1 MALQASNAHRKRCLD
16 YMPAATIKAV
26 LVMTNTQA
34 GDEVAKDSTTC
45 GGFTL
50 DAFDGSNGD
59 PVTLTLTAAQDND
72 NDRGKVTQ
80 TDNKIEW
87 DGITGGTRNI
97 AGVAFVEWITDLP
110 SSRFLGYAPFASAY
124 ETWGAD
130 LRVNC
135 SSEGIF
141 YNA

>member
-1 MALQASNAHRKRCLD
+1 MGLQASNAHRKRCLD

-34 GDEVAKDSTTC
+34 GDEAAKDSAKC
-45 GGFTL
+45 SDFTL

-59 PVTLTLTAAQDND
+59 PVTLTLTAAQDNT
-72 NDRGKVTQ
+72 NNRGKVTQ
-80 TDNKIEW
+80 QDNKVEF
-87 DGITGGTRNI
+87 DGITGGTRDI

-110 SSRFLGYAPFASAY
+110 NSRFLGYAPFASQY

-130 LRVNC
+130 LKVNC
-135 SSEGIF
+135 STEGIY